1 MRTDSV
7 TPGST
12 TTETNLYANDPRTWN
27 CVNVAS
33 RIRPACCYL
42 CQFSLSLTCGM
53 SQKKL
58 VRGCVAGLIF
68 ACALLGAP
76 SIAVKADTVITT
88 IRVGTDPYAVAINPS
103 GTFAYVTNNGGPV
116 NSGNVSKINLIND
129 SVSTITV
136 GSGPIGVAINPVGT
150 FAYVTNSNSGNVSK
164 IDLATDS
171 VVNTISVG
179 SGPNAVAINS
189 PGTFAYVTNS
199 NSGTVSKIDLAT
211 DLVAKTISVGSL
223 PAGVA
228 INPAGTFAY
237 VWRSGWSTVQKIDL
251 HTDLVA
257 TISFES
263 GVYGMAINPAGTFAY
278 VSVAVGSTTGNVLKI
293 DLTTDLIVATILVGG
308 LPRSVTI
315 NSAGT
320 FAYVANNMSSNVSKI
335 DLATD
340 SVKATIR
347 VGSGPFGAAINPA
360 GTLAYVTHNSSGT
373 VSKVAL
379 TATDPQ
385 SITFTA
391 VGTQYLSAKTV
402 ALSAAASS
410 TLAVALTSATST
422 VCTVSGSTVTL
433 ATIGDCTIN
442 ANQAGGSGFDAAPQV
457 SQTFT
462 VLPTPAVPPS
472 APAGEVGVS
481 INSGDIYTNT
491 SSVKLDLVWP
501 EFATGALI
509 SNDGGFLASKTSTIQ
524 LAASVDWTLATSG
537 LERLPKIVY
546 VRFIKSKGDA
556 ATFTDDIILDMTPP
570 ALTDATAVASSSAA
584 GAVSVLSV
592 GAKSKSGVKLLVKAS
607 DANSGIGW
615 IEVRTSSNSVAT
627 KIRYTKPKNKSQT
640 FNLKTTSKSVQVR
653 VMDLAGNTSKWKTVK
668 VR

>member
-1 MRTDSV
+1 
-7 TPGST
+7 
-12 TTETNLYANDPRTWN
+12 
-27 CVNVAS
+27 
-33 RIRPACCYL
+33 
-42 CQFSLSLTCGM
+42 M
-53 SQKKL
+53 SQEKL
-58 VRGCVAGLIF
+58 LRCCVAGLF
-68 ACALLGAP
+68 SACALLGAP
-76 SIAVKADTVITT
+76 SMAVQADTVVTT
-88 IRVGTDPYAVAINPS
+88 IRVGTDPYVVAINPA
-103 GTFAYVTNNGGPV
+103 GTFAYVTNNGGPI
-116 NSGNVSKINLIND
+116 NSGNVSKINLAND

-136 GSGPIGVAINPVGT
+136 GSGPNAVAINAAGT
-150 FAYVTNSNSGNVSK
+150 FAYVTNSISGNVSK

-179 SGPNAVAINS
+179 SS
-189 PGTFAYVTNS
+189 
-199 NSGTVSKIDLAT
+199 
-211 DLVAKTISVGSL
+211 

-237 VWRSGWSTVQKIDL
+237 VWRSGWSSVSKIDL
-251 HTDLVA
+251 ATDSVVA

-278 VSVAVGSTTGNVLKI
+278 VAVSGGTTNGNVLKI
-293 DLTTDLIVATILVGG
+293 DLATDSVVATILVGG
-308 LPRSVTI
+308 LPRSVAI

-373 VSKVAL
+373 VSKLAL

-402 ALSAAASS
+402 ALSATASS

-422 VCTVSGSTVTL
+422 VCTVSGSTVTMV
-433 ATIGDCTIN
+433 TIGDCTIN

-462 VLPTPAVPPS
+462 ILPTPAVPPS

-481 INSGDIYTNT
+481 INTGDIYTNT

-570 ALTDATAVASSSAA
+570 ALTDATAVASSTTA

-615 IEVRTSSNSVAT
+615 IEVRISSNAAVT

-640 FNLKTTSKSVQVR
+640 FNLKTTSKSIQVR
-653 VMDLAGNTSKWKTVK
+653 AIDLAGNTSKWKTVK